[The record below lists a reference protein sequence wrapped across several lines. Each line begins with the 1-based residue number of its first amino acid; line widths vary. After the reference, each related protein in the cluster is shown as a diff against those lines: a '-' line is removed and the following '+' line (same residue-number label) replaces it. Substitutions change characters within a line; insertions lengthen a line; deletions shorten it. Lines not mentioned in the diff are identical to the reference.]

1 MKKETALKV
10 LEEVRAY
17 VGDSDPEYG
26 PKLMDHN
33 HEELSEGSW
42 SICYEGGGGPEDWA
56 YFFESKV
63 PGVFVEPINTCI
75 LGVHD
80 SVVPEQYFNRD

>member
-17 VGDSDPEYG
+17 VGDSDPNHG
-26 PKLMDHN
+26 PQLMDHN

-42 SICYEGGGGPEDWA
+42 SICYEGGGPEDWA
-56 YFFESKV
+56 YYFATKYPE
-63 PGVFVEPINTCI
+63 VFVEPINSVI
-75 LGVHD
+75 LGVFD
-80 SVVPEQYFNRD
+80 A